1 MEKQLCQICLT
12 EIPFQARYPN
22 YLCEGCSSRAVSKN
36 GRTLLFENIDLSGGF
51 SAFYADTR
59 EEYEQKHICYVDSKK
74 CWADEHKFGGIVI
87 ETIDPLICPN
97 LDCVKSNIIKIKCS
111 AQRFQNWLNN
121 SMKENPL
128 SLFYDLKFKD
138 SGYQP
143 FYNER
148 LNFIEQLNQT
158 FSNLVVFLGV
168 DYLIKKF
175 GEQIYHLNIGTNGG
189 FDIYTEDKSIVA
201 EAFSVVDPS
210 NNRKLKKDITKL
222 SSQSKSKK
230 YIFYYS
236 HNHPEMMEKI
246 ENDIQIVQFGE
257 KELIECMNL
266 KY

>member
-1 MEKQLCQICLT
+1 MEKQLCQICIT

-22 YLCEGCSSRAVSKN
+22 YLCEDCSSRAVSKN
-36 GRTLLFENIDLSGGF
+36 GRPLLFENIDFSGGF

-59 EEYEQKHICYVDSKK
+59 EEYEEEHICYVDSKK

-87 ETIDPLICPN
+87 ETINPLICPN

-111 AQRFQNWLNN
+111 AQKSQYLLEKI
-121 SMKENPL
+121 MKQE
-128 SLFYDLKFKD
+128 SLFLLYDLKFKD
-138 SGYQP
+138 TGYQP

-175 GEQIYHLNIGTNGG
+175 GEQIYHMNIGTKSG
-189 FDIYTEDKSIVA
+189 FDIYTEDESIVA
-201 EAFSVVDPS
+201 EVFSVVDHS
-210 NNRKLKKDITKL
+210 NNQKL
-222 SSQSKSKK
+222 SKEITRLSSLSKSKK

-236 HNHPEMMEKI
+236 HNHPEMMEEI
-246 ENDIQIVQFGE
+246 EKDIQIVQFG
-257 KELIECMNL
+257 KRELIECMNL